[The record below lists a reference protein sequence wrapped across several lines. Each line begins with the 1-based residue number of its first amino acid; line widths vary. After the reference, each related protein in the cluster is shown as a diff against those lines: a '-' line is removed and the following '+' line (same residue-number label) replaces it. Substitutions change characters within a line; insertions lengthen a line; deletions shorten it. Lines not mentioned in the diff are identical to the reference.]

1 MRGTAYSKKKPWR
14 KFKRGGS
21 ADRLIRKICCSLLVL
36 EAAVLISRSGLGV
49 LSVERTQREWL
60 SAAPGVQG
68 EMRPADNLRD
78 DLRDGM
84 QGSDESDGMQSP
96 DESAGVL
103 EKIFGIRLRLR
114 DGAIEFYRQEDIR
127 EIEN

>member
-1 MRGTAYSKKKPWR
+1 MVSRKKPWR
-14 KFKRGGS
+14 KFKKKGS
-21 ADRLIRKICCSLLVL
+21 ADRLIRKVCCSILVL

-49 LSVERTQREWL
+49 FTVERTQREWL
-60 SAAPGVQG
+60 SPVPGGQAEMLPSGNWQG
-68 EMRPADNLRD
+68 
-78 DLRDGM
+78 G
-84 QGSDESDGMQSP
+84 GSAESDSVQNP

-127 EIEN
+127 EEEN